1 MKLVSVSIY
10 LLILNLLLFKANSGS
25 KSRLAEIIDHIIHK
39 LDFFDLLDPPD
50 EPNVRPFYLFKSQ
63 VPSQVLQP
71 TLQDDNFPK
80 SEGGPGPGSPN
91 ILQNSKINKTLI
103 YRQPTIQS
111 NPTNNIVVHIGLG
124 RSSSLHTVPN
134 LVENTTLWNNEST
147 SPTPAPPPSP
157 PPPSPPPPPP
167 FPPTPPSPTPIAF
180 SDEAIRS
187 SEVREV

>member
-1 MKLVSVSIY
+1 MKLVLVSIY
-10 LLILNLLLFKANSGS
+10 LLILNLLLFKVNCGS

-71 TLQDDNFPK
+71 TTLQDDNFHK

-91 ILQNSKINKTLI
+91 ISQNSKINKTLI
-103 YRQPTIQS
+103 YRQPPIQS

-134 LVENTTLWNNEST
+134 LVENTTLWNNESSSLT
-147 SPTPAPPPSP
+147 TTPVAPPS
-157 PPPSPPPPPP
+157 PP
-167 FPPTPPSPTPIAF
+167 FPPTPPSPTPIAS

>member
-1 MKLVSVSIY
+1 MKLVLVSTY
-10 LLILNLLLFKANSGS
+10 LLILNLLLFNVNCGS

-71 TLQDDNFPK
+71 TTLQDDNFHK

-91 ILQNSKINKTLI
+91 ISQNSKINKTLI
-103 YRQPTIQS
+103 YRQPPVQS

-134 LVENTTLWNNEST
+134 LVENTTLWNNESSSLT
-147 SPTPAPPPSP
+147 TTPVAPPS
-157 PPPSPPPPPP
+157 PP
-167 FPPTPPSPTPIAF
+167 FPPTPPSPTPIAP
-180 SDEAIRS
+180 SEEATRL